1 VAIIS
6 YPFWQKYFAG
16 DESVLNRTIALDDQA
31 FTVIGVMPDGFRF
44 PERADLWTLFQFD
57 PASRDRANY
66 FEVLARLRPG
76 ISTDQARS
84 VLNVVLEALDKE
96 DPEAVDERE
105 TASVLPLRDHL
116 YGSMRPALLILLASV
131 GFVLLI
137 ACVNVANLELV
148 LATEREHE
156 VALKS
161 ALGASTRVIVR
172 QLLIENVL
180 LAIMGGV
187 AGVVLASWTLPALV
201 ALAPA
206 NAPPLTGVGIDRTVL
221 LFSIGLALCAGLLR
235 RQSRPTATRFFPR
248 ARA

>member
-1 VAIIS
+1 
-6 YPFWQKYFAG
+6 
-16 DESVLNRTIALDDQA
+16 
-31 FTVIGVMPDGFRF
+31 M
-44 PERADLWTLFQFD
+44 
-57 PASRDRANY
+57 
-66 FEVLARLRPG
+66 
-76 ISTDQARS
+76 
-84 VLNVVLEALDKE
+84 LEALDKE

-105 TASVLPLRDHL
+105 TASVQPLRDHL

-161 ALGASTRVIVR
+161 ALGASTGVIVR

-180 LAIMGGV
+180 LAIIGGV

-201 ALAPA
+201 AARAGERAVADRRRDRSNGAP
-206 NAPPLTGVGIDRTVL
+206 VL
-221 LFSIGLALCAGLLR
+221 DGLALCAGLLFGLVPAWGIARPSLESVLREGAR
-235 RQSRPTATRFFPR
+235 RATVAGA
-248 ARA
+248 ARGCEGCSCPPKWRWR